1 MEYLVNRYAATNDL
15 DEFSDDFI
23 SKLAHEGWGSLSARE
38 REVVSIACC
47 GCGSKEI
54 AARLRT
60 SPETTKVQTKRIMA
74 KMHLPSMTAVV
85 AYAIR
90 FGGVEPSLRDIYEI
104 SDKWQHLA

>member
-1 MEYLVNRYAATNDL
+1 MEYIVNRYAARTDRS
-15 DEFSDDFI
+15 EFSDEYI
-23 SKLAHEGWGSLSARE
+23 SELAREGWNSLSARE

-54 AARLRT
+54 AAKLRT

-90 FGGVEPSLRDIYEI
+90 FGGVEPSLRDIYET
-104 SDKWQHLA
+104 SDKWQHFA